1 MIIYENTKAGFSL
14 DIFNG
19 IIENKI
25 NNSMQEKTGKRASP
39 SEVRSWT
46 ASLEFLD
53 NALHSPDIPDNAGV
67 AVEYNIPYTPK
78 RIDFILSGYDEERNN
93 SAVIIELKQWSELS
107 KVDDEDGIVTTVL
120 GGGWR
125 KTTHPS
131 YQAWSYASMIRNFN
145 EEVQNKPILLYPC
158 AYLHNYSLK
167 ENDPLIDPVY
177 GPHIEKAPLFT
188 RRDRICLQDFI
199 KKYIR
204 FGDDKEILYLIENGK
219 LKPSRSLQDSL
230 SRMLEGN
237 EEFIM
242 LDQQKVV
249 FEDTLKTSRK
259 IKSNENKH
267 VTIVEGG
274 PGTGKSVLAVNLLVK
289 LTNEGLV
296 AKYVTKNQAPRYVY
310 SSKLKGTKRKT
321 EIDNLFGGSGNFF
334 DAKTNTFDVIIADE
348 AHRLNEKSGLYS
360 NMGEN
365 QIKELINAARHT
377 IFLIDEK
384 QRVTVKDIGTV
395 AEIKKYSKELGI
407 TPRELKLDSQF
418 RCNGSNGYMDWVDN
432 LLQIEETMHIDTEEG
447 FDYEIKL
454 FDDPEELRKAI
465 EEKNTIKNKS
475 RMVAGYCW
483 NWINTGK
490 NRSDIHDIMIGDFGM
505 SWNLGSTNTWAIDET
520 SVSEIGCIH
529 TCQGLEFDYIGV
541 IIGNDLRYENGRV
554 ITDPSKRAKTD
565 KSLQGLKTKCKDD
578 AEAKDVADFII
589 RNTYRTLLT
598 RGMKGCYI
606 YCTDPS
612 LREHIRSLLPAPK
625 S

>member
-1 MIIYENTKAGFSL
+1 ML
-14 DIFNG
+14 
-19 IIENKI
+19 
-25 NNSMQEKTGKRASP
+25 EKTGRRTSP
-39 SEVRSWT
+39 SEVRSW
-46 ASLEFLD
+46 ASSLEFLN
-53 NALHSPDIPDNAGV
+53 NAIQTPDIPNDAGV

-78 RIDFILSGYDEERNN
+78 RIDVILSGYDEERNS
-93 SAVIIELKQWSELS
+93 SAVIIELKQWSEVN
-107 KVDDEDGIVTTVL
+107 KVDDEDGIVTTAL
-120 GGGWR
+120 GGGCR

-158 AYLHNYSLK
+158 AYLHNYSLR
-167 ENDPLIDPVY
+167 ENDPLTDSVY
-177 GPHIEKAPLFT
+177 GSHIERAPLFT
-188 RRDRICLQDFI
+188 RQDRVRLQDFI
-199 KKYIR
+199 KKYIKY
-204 FGDDKEILYLIENGK
+204 GDNKETLYLIENGK
-219 LKPSRSLQDSL
+219 LRPSKSLQDSL
-230 SRMLEGN
+230 AMMLEGN
-237 EEFIM
+237 EEFVM

-249 FEDTLKTSRK
+249 FEDVLKTSRRTRGDG
-259 IKSNENKH
+259 NKY

-289 LTNEGLV
+289 LTGEGMV

-321 EIDNLFGGSGNFF
+321 DIDNLFGGSGNFF

-348 AHRLNEKSGLYS
+348 AHRLNEKSGLYA

-365 QIKELINAARHT
+365 QIKELINAARHV

-395 AEIKKYSKELGI
+395 AEIKKHSKEFGV
-407 TPRELKLDSQF
+407 TPCELRLDSQF

-432 LLQIEETMHIDTEEG
+432 LLQIEETVHIDTEEG

-465 EEKNTIKNKS
+465 EEKNAAENKS
-475 RMVAGYCW
+475 RIVAGYCW
-483 NWINTGK
+483 NWISNGK
-490 NRSDIHDIMIGDFGM
+490 NRSDVHDIVIGNFGM
-505 SWNLGSTNTWAIDET
+505 SWNLGSTTTWAIDET

-541 IIGNDLRYENGRV
+541 IIGDDLRYENGKV
-554 ITDPSKRAKTD
+554 ITDPVKRAKTD
-565 KSLQGLKTKCKDD
+565 KSLQGLKTKYGDD
-578 AEAKDVADFII
+578 DEAKDVVDYII

-606 YCTDPS
+606 YCTDPA
-612 LREHIRSLLPAPK
+612 LKEHIKGLLPAPK
-625 S
+625 N